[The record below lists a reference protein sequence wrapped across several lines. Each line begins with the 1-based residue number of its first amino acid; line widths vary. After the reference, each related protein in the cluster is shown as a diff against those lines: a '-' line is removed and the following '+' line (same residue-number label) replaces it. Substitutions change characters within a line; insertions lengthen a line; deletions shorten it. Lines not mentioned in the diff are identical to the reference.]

1 MSLHTLK
8 PRLVILTEILLASGV
23 LLCGALKILPFDS
36 VSMLIVMGTASVW
49 LRNEGLRGI
58 GLDRHRLGLKI
69 VLLSSAFGV
78 FYQAVS
84 LVVLDP
90 LAAHLTGVTQDLSNF
105 AVIRGNSRLLMR
117 YLIVV
122 WTVAAFGEEF
132 VFRGYLLNRIAQLQ
146 ENSHAARW
154 MGVVFS
160 SILWTFVHFY
170 QGVAGAMLIA
180 VHGVVFG
187 GLYVLAGRNLWVTI
201 VVHGVYDTT
210 ALLLIFFGR
219 YPNLGS

>member
-105 AVIRGNSRLLMR
+105 AVVRGNSRLLMR

-122 WTVAAFGEEF
+122 WIVAAFGEEF

>member
-122 WTVAAFGEEF
+122 WIVAAFGEEF